1 MKKFVRKNKK
11 GFTLTEMIVVI
22 AIIGILAAVM
32 IPSVVIYVNKARES
46 AAQQE
51 AAAVVD
57 VYEVYL
63 TEQAAGLLPS
73 AEEDADLDDDAV
85 YDFEDY
91 YFEITGKELDAVA
104 KEGSENVLVFTAS
117 NGKTVEIDLSQ
128 YQANAGN

>member
-1 MKKFVRKNKK
+1 MNKLVRKNKK

-32 IPSVVIYVNKARES
+32 IPSVVIYVNKARQS
-46 AAQQE
+46 AADQE

-57 VYEVYL
+57 IYEVYL
-63 TEQAAGLLPS
+63 TEKEAGLLPS
-73 AEEDADLDDDAV
+73 AEKDATLDDDAV

-104 KEGSENVLVFTAS
+104 KQGSENVLVFTAS

>member
-1 MKKFVRKNKK
+1 MNKLVRKNKK

-57 VYEVYL
+57 IYEVYL
-63 TEQAAGLLPS
+63 TEEAAGLLADKDS
-73 AEEDADLDDDAV
+73 LDADTD
-85 YDFEDY
+85 YDFFDY
-91 YFEITGKELDAVA
+91 YKEITEKDLDAEFA
-104 KEGSENVLVFTAS
+104 ENSTTLLVFTAS

>member
-57 VYEVYL
+57 IYEVYL

-91 YFEITGKELDAVA
+91 YFEITGKKLDAVA

>member
-1 MKKFVRKNKK
+1 MNKLVRKNKK

-57 VYEVYL
+57 IYEVYL
-63 TEQAAGLLPS
+63 TEEAAGLLADKDS
-73 AEEDADLDDDAV
+73 LDADDD
-85 YDFEDY
+85 YDFFDY
-91 YFEITGKELDAVA
+91 YKEITEKDLDAEFA
-104 KEGSENVLVFTAS
+104 ENSTTLLVFTAS

>member
-57 VYEVYL
+57 IYEVYL
-63 TEQAAGLLPS
+63 TEQAAGLLDGKDS
-73 AEEDADLDDDAV
+73 LDADDD
-85 YDFEDY
+85 YDFFDY
-91 YFEITGKELDAVA
+91 YKEITEKDLDAEFA
-104 KEGSENVLVFTAS
+104 DNSTTLLVFTAS
-117 NGKTVEIDLSQ
+117 NGKTVDIDLSQ

>member
-1 MKKFVRKNKK
+1 
-11 GFTLTEMIVVI
+11 
-22 AIIGILAAVM
+22 M

-57 VYEVYL
+57 IYEVYL

-91 YFEITGKELDAVA
+91 YFEITGKKLDAVA

>member
-1 MKKFVRKNKK
+1 MNKLVRKNKK

-57 VYEVYL
+57 IYEVYL

-91 YFEITGKELDAVA
+91 YFEITGKKLDAVA